1 MMFDALQGLIMQLS
15 WCRPHKSAR
24 IVQIQLLYEF
34 EVHSPSKIPWFC
46 HLSQVPCISAS
57 VLVRHSLLLV
67 PSSALATKT
76 HTASTGND
84 QTLLNKKRNNW
95 QESWSWQRNVPQ
107 PQLCSCRL
115 KGLQHYQQLPS
126 TNCAINLWATLG
138 LIAIN
143 LRHSRSAALCYAYIF
158 HKLLRDPLSKEN

>member
-1 MMFDALQGLIMQLS
+1 MMFDALQGPITHLS
-15 WCRPHKSAR
+15 RYRLHKSAR
-24 IVQIQLLYEF
+24 IMQIQLLYEF
-34 EVHSPSKIPWFC
+34 EVHSPSKIPWFQ
-46 HLSQVPCISAS
+46 HLSQVPCIS

-67 PSSALATKT
+67 QSSALATKT

-95 QESWSWQRNVPQ
+95 QESWNWQRNVPQ

-138 LIAIN
+138 LIAIH
-143 LRHSRSAALCYAYIF
+143 LRHSTSAALCYAYIF
-158 HKLLRDPLSKEN
+158 HKLIRDPLSKEN